1 VPSLKYSYKIR
12 VLIVYSACR
21 LGGLVMARQR
31 IELAAEEADE
41 LSRRARATTVSVR
54 DRRRAEIILLSA
66 QGLTQLRIA
75 EQIGISR
82 LSVNRWVGRFALHR
96 LDGLTDRAGRG
107 RKPWL
112 PRGAV
117 QQVVEQA
124 VTPPAHLGRWS
135 CRTMARA
142 AGISPA
148 SVQRLWAASD
158 IKPHLSRTFKLSND
172 KRFEEK
178 FWDVIGLY
186 LNPPDKALVLCCDE
200 KSQCQALERTQPGL
214 PLGIGH
220 IRTKTHDYVRHGTL
234 TLFAALNYLEGKL
247 ITRLAPRHR
256 HQEWLA
262 FLKTIDEE
270 TPGDLDI
277 HIIADNYATHKH
289 PAVTRWLDRH
299 IRFHMHYTPTS
310 SSWMNLVERFFR
322 DLTEFITEKSFAST
336 RELADAIIAFLAARN
351 ENPQRYVWKAKGE
364 DILRKIN
371 TARQALAESNPISV
385 RHTREP
391 GREYARDP
399 DLYRHCLHPFLS
411 RSGALSRAAGRC
423 RYRAG
428 ARGSALDRGGSRRL
442 RGQFVP
448 PDVAMADHLA
458 PCCGN
463 SVPGRGE
470 GSSRRLWIEF
480 HYAGAAW

>member
-1 VPSLKYSYKIR
+1 
-12 VLIVYSACR
+12 
-21 LGGLVMARQR
+21 
-31 IELAAEEADE
+31 
-41 LSRRARATTVSVR
+41 
-54 DRRRAEIILLSA
+54 
-66 QGLTQLRIA
+66 
-75 EQIGISR
+75 
-82 LSVNRWVGRFALHR
+82 
-96 LDGLTDRAGRG
+96 
-107 RKPWL
+107 
-112 PRGAV
+112 
-117 QQVVEQA
+117 
-124 VTPPAHLGRWS
+124 
-135 CRTMARA
+135 MARA
-142 AGISPA
+142 AAISPA

-270 TPGDLDI
+270 TPADLDI

-289 PAVTRWLDRH
+289 PAVSRWLDRH
-299 IRFHMHYTPTS
+299 SRFHMHYTPTS

-322 DLTEFITEKSFAST
+322 DLTEFITEKTFAST

-351 ENPQRYVWKAKGE
+351 ENPRQLRVESQGRRHPAQDQRRPSGARRRPVGKQRYFRDG
-364 DILRKIN
+364 
-371 TARQALAESNPISV
+371 TLAELPPTGDQVALFRPRPSRLERTCVNEPRHVWRSWISRKEFADPYARPRCLQV
-385 RHTREP
+385 RGSPSEP
-391 GREYARDP
+391 GIKRQTAKLSWR
-399 DLYRHCLHPFLS
+399 LGPFATAKS
-411 RSGALSRAAGRC
+411 
-423 RYRAG
+423 
-428 ARGSALDRGGSRRL
+428 
-442 RGQFVP
+442 
-448 PDVAMADHLA
+448 
-458 PCCGN
+458 
-463 SVPGRGE
+463 
-470 GSSRRLWIEF
+470 
-480 HYAGAAW
+480 